1 MSQRQRSLDSLK
13 FAHSMTLSL
22 LKDFPEDKVCHQP
35 CPTDNH
41 IVWSV
46 GHLAA
51 TYAWMLSLL
60 GRPAGVPESY
70 TTLFGWGSKSTPD
83 AKAYPTLSEAREVM
97 ESEYQAFLRAIA
109 EVPEAQLS
117 GPLAKDAGSFAK
129 DAIELVDR
137 AAWHEGWH
145 SGQISSVRRALG
157 LKGVMG

>member
-1 MSQRQRSLDSLK
+1 MSQRQRPIDALK
-13 FAHSMTLSL
+13 FAHYMTLSL

-41 IVWSV
+41 LVWSV

-60 GRPAGVPESY
+60 GRPASVPESY
-70 TTLFGWGSKSTPD
+70 TS
-83 AKAYPTLSEAREVM
+83 YPSLSVAREVM
-97 ESEYQAFLRAIA
+97 ESEYQTFLNAIA
-109 EVPEAQLS
+109 ELPETQLS
-117 GPLAKDAGSFAK
+117 QPLAKDAGAFAK